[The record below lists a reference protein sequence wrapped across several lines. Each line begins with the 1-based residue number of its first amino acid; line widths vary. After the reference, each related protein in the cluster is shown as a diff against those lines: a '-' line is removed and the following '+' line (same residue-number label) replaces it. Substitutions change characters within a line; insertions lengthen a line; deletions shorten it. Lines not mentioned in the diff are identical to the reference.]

1 MRGERYEKKVLDG
14 GVLVEVE
21 EWESKAKVGEKL

>member
-1 MRGERYEKKVLDG
+1 MWRATSCGEDLEEREGMEVDG

-21 EWESKAKVGEKL
+21 AV